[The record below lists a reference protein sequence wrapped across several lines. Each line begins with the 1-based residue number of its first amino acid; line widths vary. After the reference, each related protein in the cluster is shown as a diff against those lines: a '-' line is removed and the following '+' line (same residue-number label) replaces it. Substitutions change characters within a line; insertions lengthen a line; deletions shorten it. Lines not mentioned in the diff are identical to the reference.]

1 MNRKIGKENIYMN
14 QKNLGNENLRGFE
27 KLKKKQKKNNKK
39 RD

>member
-1 MNRKIGKENIYMN
+1 MN

-39 RD
+39 RDWKTRGENQN